1 MTHRRKLLFVSP
13 IMPQQSGNGLAMRAG
28 LMLEGLARLFEVH
41 LLVVPASGG
50 SLDVPDFVRELTARV
65 GVLDLADCVDTHAA
79 LIGRVDDAKERR
91 RQRVAYPRPWAARFS
106 GAATAQRVVEFLGD
120 ARIDALH
127 VMRLYLAPLAPL
139 VLRALPPPA
148 PVALLDLD
156 DDDVRTHQRLAEL
169 HALRDEFTQAE
180 ADRLEATKYA
190 ACAAD
195 LLGCFG
201 AVTTASI
208 EDARRLSALHPGVR
222 FEAVPNGYADVQPR
236 LGDGRP
242 RAAGGLVRLLFIANL
257 GYFPNAD
264 AAEQLV
270 FKVLPILRDRG
281 LDVRLDIAG
290 DGAPGDLRA
299 ALARA
304 GDGRVVMHGMVDSV
318 APCYAAADIAV
329 VPLRAGGGTRIKIL
343 EAFAYGV
350 PVVSSIVGAE
360 GLDVVS
366 GTHLLCADDPADFA
380 MACQRLAAD
389 PALAASLVANASD
402 VHRLHYTPERV
413 HARLHAIIANLFEGQ
428 ENAGAGVPDPR
439 RWA

>member
-1 MTHRRKLLFVSP
+1 MTPRRKLLFVSP

-28 LMLEGLARLFEVH
+28 LMLEGLARQFEVH

-79 LIGRVDDAKERR
+79 LIGRISNAAERR
-91 RQRVAYPRPWAARFS
+91 RQRAAYPRPWAARFS
-106 GAATAQRVVEFLGD
+106 GSAAAQRVVQFLGD
-120 ARIDALH
+120 TRIEVLH
-127 VMRLYLAPLAPL
+127 IMRLYLAPLAPPIL
-139 VLRALPPPA
+139 QAIPPPA

-169 HALRDEFTQAE
+169 HALRDELAPAE
-180 ADRLEATKYA
+180 TDRLEATKYA

-195 LLGCFG
+195 LLGRFG
-201 AVTTASI
+201 TVMTASN

-222 FEAVPNGYADVQPR
+222 FESVPNGYADVQPR
-236 LGDGRP
+236 SADGHP
-242 RAAGGLVRLLFIANL
+242 GAAGSLVRLLFIANL

-270 FKVLPILRDRG
+270 FKVLPVLRDRG
-281 LDVRLDIAG
+281 LDARLDIAG
-290 DGAPGDLRA
+290 DGAPDHLRA

-304 GDGRVVMHGMVDSV
+304 GNGRVVMHGKVDSV
-318 APCYAAADIAV
+318 APWYAAADIAV

-350 PVVSSIVGAE
+350 PVVSSTVGAE

-366 GTHLLCADDPADFA
+366 GTHLLCADDPVDFA
-380 MACQRLAAD
+380 MACRRLATD
-389 PALAASLVANASD
+389 PVLAASLVAHARD
-402 VHRLHYTPERV
+402 LHRLHYTPERV
-413 HARLHAIIANLFEGQ
+413 HARLHAVIANLFEGQ